1 MAVPKKK
8 ISRSRRNMRRFSC
21 AYQIDPVANTT
32 TPDGTQV
39 RTHTVTLASLG
50 AYVEARKA
58 AKTAKKST
66 SKTAKV

>member
-32 TPDGTQV
+32 AADGTQV
-39 RTHTVTLASLG
+39 RTHTVTLANV
-50 AYVEARKA
+50 AQYVEARKA
-58 AKTAKKST
+58 AKAARKSA
-66 SKTAKV
+66 SKSK

>member
-32 TPDGTQV
+32 GIDGTQV
-39 RTHTVTLASLG
+39 RTHTVTLANV
-50 AYVEARKA
+50 AQYVEARVAAKA
-58 AKTAKKST
+58 ARKSS
-66 SKTAKV
+66 SKSK